1 MNLRVAQFARYF
13 LISSDLL
20 TKVTIYPGFFW
31 TAPEIRLVSRTNFF
45 PDFVP
50 FFIFPI
56 LFRLQYN
63 ILWNGDFL
71 LPC

>member
-1 MNLRVAQFARYF
+1 MRDIFSLDR
-13 LISSDLL
+13 DLL
-20 TKVTIYPGFFW
+20 AKVIIYPGFFR

-45 PDFVP
+45 SDFAP

-71 LPC
+71 GSC